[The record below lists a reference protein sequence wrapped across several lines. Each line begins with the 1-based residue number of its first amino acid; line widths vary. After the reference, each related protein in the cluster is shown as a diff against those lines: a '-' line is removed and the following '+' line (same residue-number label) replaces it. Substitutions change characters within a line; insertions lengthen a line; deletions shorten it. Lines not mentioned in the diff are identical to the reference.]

1 MSAGMEK
8 FVVTCNKFKYET
20 CTHNNLTRLL
30 RNIAYKIDIP
40 SFETISQALDFIKS
54 NDIDRFGYYSITPNE
69 NDNTFKLRI
78 NIDDIKTFYEE
89 DLYDIVR
96 TITKYDP
103 GIDQST
109 VKINKVG
116 VPVRTS
122 GNTTIMYD
130 LWECP
135 VIMLKCSSGESFEF
149 SMSEKFA
156 TYLDD
161 GNEHRNLFMDI
172 GSKSCMDDYRLKL
185 CIAPMLHAISRAKI
199 TPTNF
204 NKVYKRV
211 YNSNYK
217 HLLTDVVSPFR
228 TCDTCNDNA
237 IIMSFFRFP
246 KFPIKYFYRRD
257 DNDKYR
263 DFSYVSK
270 IDYYMLK
277 YGKFGIVNNIEDTM
291 GGFAGL
297 LTLISGDVWTFETR
311 QVDKGLQ
318 REIQKSINSRI
329 NINCVLM

>member
-1 MSAGMEK
+1 MEK
-8 FVVTCNKFKYET
+8 FVVTCNKFTYEAY
-20 CTHNNLTRLL
+20 THNSLTMLL
-30 RNIAYKIDIP
+30 RNIAYNIDIP
-40 SFETISQALDFIKS
+40 PFETISQALAFIKS
-54 NDIDRFGYYSITPNE
+54 NNIDRVGYYSIIPNN
-69 NDNTFKLRI
+69 NDITFTLRI
-78 NIDDIKTFYEE
+78 NIDDNETFYEE

-103 GIDQST
+103 GIVQST

-122 GNTTIMYD
+122 GNTITIYD

-161 GNEHRNLFMDI
+161 GNEHGTLFLNI
-172 GSKSCMDDYRLKL
+172 GTKSCMDDYRLKL

-228 TCDTCNDNA
+228 TYDTCNDNA
-237 IIMSFFRFP
+237 IVMNFFRSP
-246 KFPIKYFYRRD
+246 TFPIKYYYRRD
-257 DNDKYR
+257 INCKYR
-263 DFSYVSK
+263 DFSYVYK
-270 IDYYMLK
+270 KDKRMLEH
-277 YGKFGIVNNIEDTM
+277 GKFGIVNNMEDTM

-297 LTLISGDVWTFETR
+297 LTLISGDVWTFETG
-311 QVDKGLQ
+311 QVDKGLH
-318 REIQKSINSRI
+318 REIKKSINSRI
-329 NINCVLM
+329 NSCTIM